1 MNKQHGGKFAG
12 FGFSFPLLPFLRQW
26 LIAALLLVRDTP
38 DNRLAR
44 FQPRLIFFVAA
55 QCKWNMSH
63 ISSDSLTD
71 TATWDFVS
79 QTQNMQ
85 AYAWL
90 GIQNTKTKDA
100 LQLKRYVSIQSQRQW
115 PSTLR
120 FKTSF
125 EIVRLFYTHNGY
137 TSLKRLRSKHH
148 CRAYSNSFRGFY
160 YFIFYFPRLNYIAK
174 WKSCDHWLLCK
185 DVVIPRQMSP
195 LS

>member
-1 MNKQHGGKFAG
+1 MEESLQVLALASHSCHFCGNG
-12 FGFSFPLLPFLRQW
+12 S
-26 LIAALLLVRDTP
+26 LLLFCLSETHLTTGWLDFSQ
-38 DNRLAR
+38 DW
-44 FQPRLIFFVAA
+44 FFFVAA